1 MATEEKKVLI
11 ATLNNMPNMDEETIK
26 KLQEQLSSAKGIIL
40 GVEHSDE
47 EVSGYVHMDQEGITD
62 FIKTLVDEFP
72 DVALEIYR
80 YLDGEEEEE
89 VPVGENAKADE
100 IEKRGPPTHYIC

>member
-11 ATLNNMPNMDEETIK
+11 ATLNNIPDMDDATIK

-40 GVEHSDE
+40 GVEHSDD

-72 DVALEIYR
+72 DVALEIYK
-80 YLDGEEEEE
+80 YLDGDAEEEPCSKET
-89 VPVGENAKADE
+89 VKAEE
-100 IEKRGPPTHYIC
+100 IEKRAPPNSYIS